1 MKKFLKPKQVLAL
14 KSYLRAVAAVAVY
27 AAVELSTELAPA
39 YAMVIAA
46 LVAPAI
52 KWADKNDKDYGPKK

>member
-1 MKKFLKPKQVLAL
+1 MKISLKTQKAI
-14 KSYLRAVAAVAVY
+14 KSYLRAVAAVAVF
-27 AAVELSTELAPA
+27 AGVQFATDMAPQ

-52 KWADKNDKDYGPKK
+52 KWADKNDKDFGPSK